1 MQVDTSF
8 GLLESFGGAP
18 ADGASPEYGELT
30 LSDNGS
36 TLYGMT
42 FEGGTDG
49 RGVIFS
55 RSLVPE
61 PGTFALLG
69 LGTLILSTRRRNS
82 RPRL

>member
-36 TLYGMT
+36 TLYGMAL
-42 FEGGTDG
+42 FGGTADQ
-49 RGVIFS
+49 GVVFARNI
-55 RSLVPE
+55 PE

-69 LGTLILSTRRRNS
+69 LGALLLSARRRNA
-82 RPRL
+82 RA